1 MFKALFLI
9 LFAFPA
15 MASES
20 ISMPGA
26 GPQNYY
32 DEFSAGSTRCRQ
44 SITSGAT
51 FDSGLITDTDS
62 DPAIYA
68 RISVPLGKKSKRIN
82 CRKLFDIELR
92 KQQIEL
98 ELLER
103 ELYMV
108 EDD

>member
-1 MFKALFLI
+1 MIKGVFLLLIALPVYG
-9 LFAFPA
+9 A
-15 MASES
+15 ES
-20 ISMPGA
+20 MSLPGF
-26 GPQNYY
+26 GSQNQY

-44 SITSGAT
+44 SLSSGAK
-51 FDSGLITDTDS
+51 FDSGIVTDTDS

-68 RISVPLGKKSKRIN
+68 RFSLPLGKKAKRIN
-82 CRKLFDIELR
+82 CQALFEIELR